1 MDVVVLNPQSISE
14 KFTFNINSV
23 NLTTLT
29 ITLPVMPPKSKSP
42 EDREKLRTSIL
53 DAARSLFIE
62 RGIEAV
68 SMREI
73 AKKINYS
80 ATTLYHHFADK
91 EALLQA
97 VCDEDFLALAC
108 GMREIMQI
116 PDLITRIQALCK
128 GYALFALQHPNHY
141 RLMFMTPRAPC
152 NLEITQ
158 IQQGDTE
165 QDAYAQLKLVVQEAF
180 DAGLFKFELTDFELI
195 AQTLWAGTHG
205 VCSLEIA
212 LGHETWIH
220 WTNVEARLSLMQSA
234 ILWGLL
240 RQPESLGFE
249 TATN

>member
-1 MDVVVLNPQSISE
+1 
-14 KFTFNINSV
+14 
-23 NLTTLT
+23 
-29 ITLPVMPPKSKSP
+29 MPPKIKSL

-53 DAARSLFIE
+53 DAARTLFVA

-91 EALLQA
+91 DALLQA
-97 VCDEDFLALAC
+97 VCDEDFLALAS
-108 GMREIMQI
+108 GIREIMQI
-116 PDLITRIQALCK
+116 PDLIMRIQALSK
-128 GYALFALQHPNHY
+128 GYAMFALQHPNHY

-152 NLEITQ
+152 NLDITK
-158 IQQGDTE
+158 IQQGNTE

-180 DAGLFKFELTDFELI
+180 DADLFKPELTDYELI
-195 AQTLWAGTHG
+195 AQTLWASTHG

-220 WTNVEARLSLMQSA
+220 WADVEARLNLMQSA
-234 ILWGLL
+234 ILRGLL
-240 RQPESLGFE
+240 RHPESL
-249 TATN
+249 N

>member
-1 MDVVVLNPQSISE
+1 
-14 KFTFNINSV
+14 
-23 NLTTLT
+23 
-29 ITLPVMPPKSKSP
+29 MPPKIKSP
-42 EDREKLRTSIL
+42 EDRKKLRTNIL
-53 DAARSLFIE
+53 DAARSLFVE

-73 AKKINYS
+73 ARQINYS

-97 VCDEDFLALAC
+97 VCDEDFLALAS

-116 PDLITRIQALCK
+116 PDLIIRIRALIN
-128 GYALFALQHPNHY
+128 GYAQFALHHPNHY

-152 NLEITQ
+152 NLDITQ
-158 IQQGDTE
+158 IQQGNTE

-180 DAGLFKFELTDFELI
+180 EAGLFKPELTDFELI
-195 AQTLWAGTHG
+195 AQTLWASAHG

-220 WTNVEARLSLMQSA
+220 WTDIEARLSLMQNA
-234 ILWGLL
+234 ILLGLL
-240 RQPESLGFE
+240 CQPENPMNNI
-249 TATN
+249 AIN

>member
-1 MDVVVLNPQSISE
+1 
-14 KFTFNINSV
+14 
-23 NLTTLT
+23 
-29 ITLPVMPPKSKSP
+29 MPPKTKSP

-53 DAARSLFIE
+53 DAARSLFVE

-97 VCDEDFLALAC
+97 VCDEDFLALAS
-108 GMREIMQI
+108 GMREVIQI
-116 PDLITRIQALCK
+116 PDLIARIRALCT
-128 GYALFALQHPNHY
+128 GYAQFALQHPNHY
-141 RLMFMTPRAPC
+141 RLMFMTPRVPC

-158 IQQGDTE
+158 IQQGNTE

-180 DAGLFKFELTDFELI
+180 DASLFKPELTDFELI
-195 AQTLWAGTHG
+195 AQTLWASTHG

-212 LGHETWIH
+212 LGHEAWIH
-220 WTNVEARLSLMQSA
+220 WTNIEARLRLMQSA
-234 ILWGLL
+234 LLHGLL
-240 RQPESLGFE
+240 RDPEHQ
-249 TATN
+249 TPKIPI

>member
-1 MDVVVLNPQSISE
+1 
-14 KFTFNINSV
+14 
-23 NLTTLT
+23 
-29 ITLPVMPPKSKSP
+29 MPPKIKSP

-53 DAARSLFIE
+53 DAARSLFVA

-73 AKKINYS
+73 ARQINYS

-97 VCDEDFLALAC
+97 VCDEDFLALAS

-116 PDLITRIQALCK
+116 PDLIARIRALTN
-128 GYALFALQHPNHY
+128 GYARFALQHPNHY

-158 IQQGDTE
+158 IQQGNTE

-180 DAGLFKFELTDFELI
+180 NASLFKPELANFELI
-195 AQTLWAGTHG
+195 AQTLWAGIHG

-212 LGHETWIH
+212 LGHETWIQ
-220 WTNVEARLSLMQSA
+220 WTDVEERLGLMQSA
-234 ILWGLL
+234 VLNGLL
-240 RQPESLGFE
+240 RHPENFI
-249 TATN
+249 